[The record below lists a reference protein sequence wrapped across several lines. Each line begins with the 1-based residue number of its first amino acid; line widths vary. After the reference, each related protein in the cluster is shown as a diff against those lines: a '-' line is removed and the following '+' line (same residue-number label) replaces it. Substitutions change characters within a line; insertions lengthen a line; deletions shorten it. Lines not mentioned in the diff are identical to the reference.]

1 MFVDFLSPFHVADII
16 VAFCHK
22 FQFIPPMA
30 FALSDDTNGL
40 EMSLA
45 KQNILIFGLFLP
57 SNSIAV
63 FPEKKKKIKS

>member
-1 MFVDFLSPFHVADII
+1 
-16 VAFCHK
+16 
-22 FQFIPPMA
+22 MA

-63 FPEKKKKIKS
+63 FPEKKKK